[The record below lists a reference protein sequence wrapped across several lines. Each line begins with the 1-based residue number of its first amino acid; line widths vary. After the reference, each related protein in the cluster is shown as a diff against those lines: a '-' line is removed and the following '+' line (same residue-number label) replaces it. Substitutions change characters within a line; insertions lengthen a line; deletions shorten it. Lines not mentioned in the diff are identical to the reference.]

1 VRVSV
6 VVPVYNPG
14 RYILDLIESLRAQTL
29 DPSEFEAIL
38 VDDGSTDDT
47 PALLDRVAAET
58 PNIRVIHTPNSGWP
72 GRPRNIGLDAAQ
84 GDYVFLSDHDD
95 RLDPAALERLA
106 DFADAHGSDVVIGRI
121 VGVGRNAPDRIFART
136 LVDAQTDPG
145 LLMTSLTPQKLYR
158 RAFLDE
164 RGIRFPEGKRR
175 LEDHLFVTTAYLRAE
190 RVSVYADHPVYYFV
204 LRDDAG
210 NASRRRIEWAG
221 YFANAGESV
230 EVVDAEAP
238 DERTRIVM
246 RARWLRTEALGR
258 LHGRRFADHPDRDEL
273 LAAARG
279 FVQRHYPVAE
289 IDRLGPADRLIGRLL
304 LDGRDA
310 DVVAFA
316 RWEAS
321 VGLVVQVDAARIDAA
336 TRTLEAR
343 LRAEPRADLP
353 LPAELDALPSG
364 YPTRAELERA
374 VAVPRGARL
383 SARLRTAEGDLAE
396 ADVQQRRTDDG
407 LTAVATYDLGRRP
420 ALAERRWRLRVTVRG
435 AGPARTEAPLVPRAA
450 RAAVDTAAVRLGD
463 RRYSLAVGTQRRLVL
478 RVEHAGLVP
487 GARRIARRGLRLA
500 RRVARAV
507 RRRRARG

>member
-29 DPSEFEAIL
+29 DASEFEAIL

-106 DFADAHGSDVVIGRI
+106 DFADEHGSDVVIGRI

-175 LEDHLFVTTAYLRAE
+175 LEDHLFVTTAYLRAK

-238 DERTRIVM
+238 DERTRVVM

-258 LHGRRFADHPDRDEL
+258 LHGRRFLEHADRDEL
-273 LAAARG
+273 LAGVRG
-279 FVQRHYPVAE
+279 FVRRYYPLEE
-289 IDRLGPADRLIGRLL
+289 IDRLGAADRLIGRLL
-304 LDGRDA
+304 LDGRD
-310 DVVAFA
+310 DDLLAFA
-316 RWEAS
+316 EYEAS
-321 VGLVVQVDAARIDAA
+321 VGLLVQVDAAHVDAA
-336 TRTLEAR
+336 SRTLEAR
-343 LRAEPRADLP
+343 LRAEPQAGLP
-353 LPAELDALPSG
+353 LPAAFASPPPG
-364 YPTRAELERA
+364 YPSPAELERA
-374 VAVPRGARL
+374 VTVPRGARL
-383 SARLRTAEGDLAE
+383 SARLRTAEGDLVEAE
-396 ADVQQRRTDDG
+396 VEQSRTDDG
-407 LTAVATYDLGRRP
+407 ITATARVDLARRP
-420 ALAERRWRLRVTVRG
+420 PLAERRWRLRVTVRG
-435 AGPARTEAPLVPRAA
+435 AGPARTEAPLVPDPA
-450 RAAVDTAAVRLGD
+450 RAAVDTAAVRIGD

-478 RVEHAGLVP
+478 RVEHAGLAAAP
-487 GARRIARRGLRLA
+487 RRLALRALRSA
-500 RRVARAV
+500 RRVAGGA
-507 RRRRARG
+507 RRRLGR